1 MPRAGKRSGV
11 VSAAA
16 ALGQGRILATQTFAS
31 DFRVLSEV
39 RAFVEKWGTEVGL
52 DEEQRYRMKLAAS
65 EASANAMEHPDEK
78 SDLTLWAWD
87 RGERFTVDVWH
98 AGTFR
103 VKPGENRSHRGMG
116 LPLMLT
122 SVDEVAFACLPEG
135 GTRVSLSM
143 FLKPATPLELDGL
156 RATPDEYEI

>member
-1 MPRAGKRSGV
+1 
-11 VSAAA
+11 
-16 ALGQGRILATQTFAS
+16 
-31 DFRVLSEV
+31 
-39 RAFVEKWGTEVGL
+39 
-52 DEEQRYRMKLAAS
+52 
-65 EASANAMEHPDEK
+65 
-78 SDLTLWAWD
+78 
-87 RGERFTVDVWH
+87 
-98 AGTFR
+98 
-103 VKPGENRSHRGMG
+103 MG